1 MRAIQFLFLV
11 MTFLIVSCKKS
22 RYNKEAIFSNKV
34 RSVQEQYLGTN
45 TRYTLTYNNQEQL
58 SACKNEDGSLVLN
71 YTYDNTKPQ
80 SVSYVLDTITYQLSL
95 HYNSDGTP
103 GGGLFTTLRQN
114 GTTSKDTILVL
125 KNNDEIRLSF
135 FNGVYSCTV
144 KNGNLINAE
153 YHTWFFK
160 RKLNLTYGEERKN
173 SFVTNVAM
181 PREIINPALPTD
193 DRYAPILHML
203 LSAFSKNNLASVESE
218 LFTRSFSYEKDAAG
232 RISSG
237 SIRISKKSESGVEYI
252 GTKLITYHY

>member
-1 MRAIQFLFLV
+1 MRAIPILSLV
-11 MTFLIVSCKKS
+11 MTFLIVACRKS
-22 RYNKEAIFSNKV
+22 GSNEETIFLNKA

-45 TRYTLTYNNQEQL
+45 TRYTLTYNGQEQL
-58 SACKNEDGSLVLN
+58 SGCKNEDGSLVM
-71 YTYDNTKPQ
+71 YYAYDNTKPQ
-80 SVSYVLDTITYQLSL
+80 YISYVLDTITYQLSL
-95 HYNSDGTP
+95 HYNSDGTLAD
-103 GGGLFTTLRQN
+103 GLLTTQRQN

-153 YHTWFFK
+153 FNTWFFK
-160 RKLNLTYGEERKN
+160 RKLTLTYGEERKY

-181 PREIINPALPTD
+181 PGEIINPAFPTD

-218 LFTRSFSYEKDAAG
+218 LFTRSFSFEKDAAG
-232 RISSG
+232 RISSE
-237 SIRISKKSESGVEYI
+237 SIRISKKREGGAEYI
-252 GTKLITYHY
+252 GTKMVTYYY